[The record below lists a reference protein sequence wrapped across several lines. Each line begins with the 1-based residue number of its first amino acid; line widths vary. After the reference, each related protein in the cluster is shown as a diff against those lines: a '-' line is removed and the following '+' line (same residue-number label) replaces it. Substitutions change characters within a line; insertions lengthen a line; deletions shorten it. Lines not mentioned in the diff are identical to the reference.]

1 MLATKFPYL
10 KIVLPTAPT
19 QRVTMNMGMAMPSW
33 YDITGLDERSNEH
46 CPGIHESR
54 KRIEDILETE
64 HTTHQLPYRRM
75 LLLGF
80 SQGGALSLFTGLQL
94 TQQLAGIVCLSA
106 YLPAAAQ
113 CAMTQPNTPMLH
125 CHGTADPLVTFAVAE
140 KTEAILLQKGATAY
154 ELKSYAG
161 LAHTVSMTEL
171 ADVQAFLSVV
181 LPPDDTCKIYTKA
194 ASDMSV
200 KELRE
205 AIRQA
210 GLGQKAVGLM
220 EKQEFVKLLQEYQ
233 DGKL

>member
-1 MLATKFPYL
+1 MSTLEKAGWSRCRARF
-10 KIVLPTAPT
+10 VSGSCCSLPLLRYRWL
-19 QRVTMNMGMAMPSW
+19 QR
-33 YDITGLDERSNEH
+33 
-46 CPGIHESR
+46 C
-54 KRIEDILETE
+54 
-64 HTTHQLPYRRM
+64 
-75 LLLGF
+75 
-80 SQGGALSLFTGLQL
+80 L
-94 TQQLAGIVCLSA
+94 T
-106 YLPAAAQ
+106 
-113 CAMTQPNTPMLH
+113 
-125 CHGTADPLVTFAVAE
+125 VAE
-140 KTEAILLQKGATAY
+140 KTKAILLQKGATAY